1 MLLRMRFGRIATP
14 EGMTFAVIDDAG
26 ERAKAITGTP
36 FTQPEYT
43 GKEWSLDQVRLLA
56 PTLPSKIVAVGRNYA
71 DHVAEV
77 FKKSADDLPPTIFIK
92 PPTAV
97 VGPDA
102 AIKIPDFATGVEF
115 EGELAL
121 VVGVPCKNVAAEN
134 WKSVIRG
141 VTIINDVSSRDLQF
155 ADGQWAR
162 AKGMDTFGPLG
173 PWIETDL
180 EKFDFDDLPIKAHLT
195 HDGVTETKQDSNS
208 NQMIKKIGEIVEWV
222 SQSFTLLPGDVIATG
237 SPAGTAVMVPGDTIE
252 VEIPGIGTLRNP
264 VERA

>member
-1 MLLRMRFGRIATP
+1 
-14 EGMTFAVIDDAG
+14 MTFAVIDD
-26 ERAKAITGTP
+26 ERATAKVIAGTP
-36 FTQPEYT
+36 FTEPEYT
-43 GKEWSLDQVRLLA
+43 GKEYPLEQVRLLA

-77 FKKSADDLPPTIFIK
+77 FQKSAEHLPPTIFIK
-92 PPTAV
+92 PSTAV
-97 VGPDA
+97 IGPDA
-102 AIKIPDFATGVEF
+102 AIKIPEFATRVEF

-121 VVGVPCKNVAAEN
+121 VVGVPCKNVKAED

-180 EKFDFDDLPIKAHLT
+180 EKFDFANLPIKAHHT
-195 HDGVTETKQDSNS
+195 HDGVRETKQDSNS
-208 NQMIKKIGEIVEWV
+208 NQMIKSVGEMVEWV

-237 SPAGTAVMVPGDTIE
+237 SPAGTAEMVPGDTIE
-252 VEIPGIGTLRNP
+252 VEIPGIGTLRNS
-264 VERA
+264 VERT